1 MITRLKVK
9 GFKNLVDVDIRFGP
23 FTCIAGPNAAGKSN
37 LFDAIRF
44 LSASASKT
52 LIEAAMLVRNET
64 ARTWDVRSL
73 FQRAGNKISEQM
85 SFEVE
90 MIVPQSAVDDLGQ
103 AAKATANFLR
113 YALVLRSR
121 DQYPAENGFVGPLEI
136 LKEELVHIHLKE
148 ARKNILFEHS
158 SKWQGSALH
167 VIRRAA
173 PFISTTGEGSA
184 RVINLHQD
192 GGGRGRAQSNP
203 AQQPRTILSVA
214 NAAES
219 PTVLCA
225 RREMESW
232 QLLQLEPSA
241 LREPD
246 NVNAPYHLDSNGRHL
261 PATLYHL
268 AYASNNGDSNSAA
281 DPDRLYC
288 QVANRLSELID
299 DVGSV
304 RVDRDE
310 KREILTLEVAGRD
323 GTSYPARSLSDGTLR
338 FLALTVMEL
347 DPAARGVICLE
358 EPENGIH
365 PERIPAMLELLQD
378 IAVDSNLP
386 IDESN
391 PLRQV
396 IINTHSPSVVL
407 EVPDDTLLVAGIKED
422 LHEGRS
428 LRKAVFGH
436 LPDTWRVK
444 SGDPQHI
451 VAKGKLISYL
461 NPVSPRESVLD
472 PFLARLGAKALAESR
487 ARRKRVADR
496 EDLQP
501 WLPLPRTDK

>member
-9 GFKNLVDVDIRFGP
+9 GFKNLVDVDVRFGP

-44 LSASASKT
+44 LSASAGKT
-52 LIEAAMLVRNET
+52 LMEAAMLVRNDT
-64 ARTWDVRSL
+64 ARTWDVRTL
-73 FQRAGNKISEQM
+73 FHRAGDKISDQM

-103 AAKATANFLR
+103 TARATANFHR
-113 YALVLRSR
+113 YSLVLRYR
-121 DQYPAENGFVGPLEI
+121 DRQPAENGFVGPLEI
-136 LKEELVHIHLKE
+136 LKEELRHIYLSE
-148 ARKNILFEHS
+148 AKKNILFDHS
-158 SKWQGSALH
+158 AKWRESALR
-167 VIRRAA
+167 VVRRAA
-173 PFISTTGEGSA
+173 PFISTSGEGA
-184 RVINLHQD
+184 RRVINLHQD
-192 GGGRGRAQSNP
+192 GGGRGRAVSNP
-203 AQQPRTILSVA
+203 ASQPRTMLSVA

-219 PTVLCA
+219 PTALCA

-246 NVNAPYHLDSNGRHL
+246 DVNSPYHLDPNGRHL

-268 AYASNNGDSNSAA
+268 GSLSNIGDSNSPA

-299 DVGSV
+299 DVGAV
-304 RVDRDE
+304 RIDRDE
-310 KREILTLEVAGRD
+310 KREILTLEVEGKD

-347 DPAARGVICLE
+347 DPTARGVICLE

-365 PERIPAMLELLQD
+365 PARIPAMLQLLQD
-378 IAVDSNLP
+378 IAIDPSLP
-386 IDESN
+386 IDEGN

-396 IINTHSPSVVL
+396 IVNTHSPSVVL
-407 EVPDDTLLVAGIKED
+407 EVPDDTLLVAGTKEH
-422 LHEGRS
+422 LQEGRS
-428 LRKAVFGH
+428 LRKALFGY
-436 LPDTWRVK
+436 LPDTWRAQ
-444 SGDPQHI
+444 GGGPQHI
-451 VAKGKLISYL
+451 VPKGKLISYL
-461 NPVSPRESVLD
+461 NPAGSTLD
-472 PFLARLGAKALAESR
+472 PFLARVGARALESR
-487 ARRKRVADR
+487 QPKRKRVADR

-501 WLPLPRTDK
+501 LLPLARTSK

>member
-1 MITRLKVK
+1 M
-9 GFKNLVDVDIRFGP
+9 
-23 FTCIAGPNAAGKSN
+23 
-37 LFDAIRF
+37 
-44 LSASASKT
+44 
-52 LIEAAMLVRNET
+52 EA
-64 ARTWDVRSL
+64 
-73 FQRAGNKISEQM
+73 
-85 SFEVE
+85 
-90 MIVPQSAVDDLGQ
+90 
-103 AAKATANFLR
+103 
-113 YALVLRSR
+113 
-121 DQYPAENGFVGPLEI
+121 
-136 LKEELVHIHLKE
+136 
-148 ARKNILFEHS
+148 
-158 SKWQGSALH
+158 
-167 VIRRAA
+167 
-173 PFISTTGEGSA
+173 
-184 RVINLHQD
+184 
-192 GGGRGRAQSNP
+192 
-203 AQQPRTILSVA
+203 
-214 NAAES
+214 
-219 PTVLCA
+219 
-225 RREMESW
+225 W

-268 AYASNNGDSNSAA
+268 AYASNNGDSNRAA

-378 IAVDSNLP
+378 IAVDPTDP

-451 VAKGKLISYL
+451 VAMGKLISYL
-461 NPVSPRESVLD
+461 SPVSSRDSVLE
-472 PFLARLGAKALAESR
+472 PFLPTRMGAKASAESP

-501 WLPLPRTDK
+501 WLPLPRIDE

>member
-9 GFKNLVDVDIRFGP
+9 GFKNLVDVDVRFGP
-23 FTCIAGPNAAGKSN
+23 FTCVAGPNAAGKSN
-37 LFDAIRF
+37 LFNAIRF

-73 FQRAGNKISEQM
+73 FHRAGDQISDQM

-103 AAKATANFLR
+103 EAKATANFLR
-113 YALVLRSR
+113 YSLVLRCR
-121 DQYPAENGFVGPLEI
+121 DRSPAENGFVGPLEI
-136 LKEELVHIHLKE
+136 LKEELVHIHLSE
-148 ARKNILFEHS
+148 ARKNIHFDHTFRWRE
-158 SKWQGSALH
+158 SALR
-167 VIRRAA
+167 VARRGAA
-173 PFISTTGEGSA
+173 FISTTGEGRSRA
-184 RVINLHQD
+184 INLHQD
-192 GGGRGRAQSNP
+192 GGGRGRAVSNP
-203 AQQPRTILSVA
+203 AHQPRTILSVA

-219 PTVLCA
+219 PTALCA

-246 NVNAPYHLDSNGRHL
+246 DINAPHHLDSNGRHL

-268 AYASNNGDSNSAA
+268 ANLSNNGASISPP

-299 DVGSV
+299 DVGAV

-310 KREILTLEVAGRD
+310 KREILTLEVEGKDA
-323 GTSYPARSLSDGTLR
+323 TSYPARSLSDGTLR
-338 FLALTVMEL
+338 FLALTVIEL

-378 IAVDSNLP
+378 IAIDPNDP

-396 IINTHSPSVVL
+396 IVNTHSPSVVL
-407 EVPDDTLLVAGIKED
+407 EVPDDTLLVAGIREY

-428 LRKAVFGH
+428 LRKAVFGF
-436 LPDTWRVK
+436 LPDTWRARI
-444 SGDPQHI
+444 SDPQQ
-451 VAKGKLISYL
+451 VVSKGRLISYL
-461 NPVSPRESVLD
+461 NPISPRESVLE
-472 PFLARLGAKALAESR
+472 PFLAKIGEKTLSQKRAK
-487 ARRKRVADR
+487 RKRVADR

-501 WLPLPRTDK
+501 WLPLSRTSQ